1 MVQSVVGEAILS
13 KLHDPRISPFA
24 SVTRVEVAA
33 DLQIADVHVSVL
45 GDPGEGR
52 RTLAGLTSAAGRIQ
66 SMLARTLQTRQCPRL
81 RFHLDDSLKKGME
94 TMRLIDESMAEIR
107 ARQESA
113 ETSVDPAEN
122 APPHGSPNEPFS
134 DPPSAGGAL

>member
-33 DLQIADVHVSVL
+33 DLQVADVHVSVL
-45 GDPGEGR
+45 GNPGEAR
-52 RTLAGLTSAAGRIQ
+52 RTMAGLTSAAGRIQ
-66 SMLARTLQTRQCPRL
+66 SMLARTLQTRQCPKL

-107 ARQESA
+107 TREESGEPRA
-113 ETSVDPAEN
+113 DQADT
-122 APPHGSPNEPFS
+122 APPQSLQDEPRS
-134 DPPSAGGAL
+134 DPPSTGGSL